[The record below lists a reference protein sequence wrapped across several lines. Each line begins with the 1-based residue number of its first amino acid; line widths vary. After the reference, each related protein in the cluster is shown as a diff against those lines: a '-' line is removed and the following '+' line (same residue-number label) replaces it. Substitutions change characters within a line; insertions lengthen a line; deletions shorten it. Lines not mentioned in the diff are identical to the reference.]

1 MNKVEMSQIERM
13 PKVELH
19 VHLEGTL
26 GLERIKWLA
35 HQAGQHPPKPFEE
48 LFQFSSLAEFLA
60 TLDWMFNLIRTEE
73 QVREIAK
80 DFVEYAKSQNLIYVE
95 LTVNPSHWHLS
106 FDTLFLTLQDEFE
119 KGCTRGGPDIRILP
133 SIARSDSMQSA
144 MELVQWCIGSQLP
157 RIVGLS
163 IDGDERLG
171 SFNGRFAPAFA
182 LALEHGIPGTA
193 HAGESSSASGVIEA
207 LNLLAVKRIDHGV
220 RAIERADLVD
230 RLVSQHVTLNI
241 CVSSNCTLLYPGMD
255 HHPLN
260 LLVEGGVPCTL
271 NTDDPAVLGISL
283 NEELQKVSNYFG
295 FDEAQIIKF
304 QLNAIDAAFCQNSTK
319 HELRERLHTTVFPAK
334 LAVLP

>member
-1 MNKVEMSQIERM
+1 MNKVEMSQIERI

-26 GLERIKWLA
+26 GIDRIRSLA
-35 HQAGQHPPKPFEE
+35 QQAGQYPPKPFEE

-60 TLDWMFNLIRTEE
+60 TLDWMFSLIRTEE
-73 QVREIAK
+73 QVREIAR
-80 DFVEYAKSQNLIYVE
+80 DFAVYARTQNLIYVE
-95 LTVNPSHWHLS
+95 VTVNPSHWHLS
-106 FDTLFLTLQDEFE
+106 FDTLFLTLQDEFD
-119 KGCTRGGPDIRILP
+119 KACTKGGPDIRILP

-193 HAGESSSASGVIEA
+193 HAGESSSASGVTEA
-207 LNLLAVKRIDHGV
+207 LSLLGVKRIDHGV
-220 RAIERADLVD
+220 RAIERSDLVT
-230 RLVSQHVTLNI
+230 RLASQDVTLNI
-241 CVSSNCTLLYPGMD
+241 CVSSNCSLLYPGID
-255 HHPLN
+255 HHPLK
-260 LLVEGGVPCTL
+260 LLMESGVPCTL
-271 NTDDPAVLGISL
+271 NTDDPAVMGISL

-304 QLNAIDAAFCQNSTK
+304 QLTAIDAAFCQNSTQL
-319 HELRERLHTTVFPAK
+319 ELRERLHAGVSPAN
-334 LAVLP
+334 LAVLQ

>member
-1 MNKVEMSQIERM
+1 MNKVEMSRIERI

-26 GLERIKWLA
+26 GIDRIKWLA
-35 HQAGQHPPKPFEE
+35 HQAGQYPPKPFEE
-48 LFQFSSLAEFLA
+48 LFQFSSLTEFLA

-73 QVREIAK
+73 QVREIAR

-119 KGCTRGGPDIRILP
+119 EACAQGGPDIRILP

-144 MELVQWCIGSQLP
+144 MELVQWCIGSRLP

-193 HAGESSSASGVIEA
+193 HAGESSPASGVIEA
-207 LNLLAVKRIDHGV
+207 LSLLAVKRIDHGV
-220 RAIERADLVD
+220 RAIERPDLVD
-230 RLVSQHVTLNI
+230 RLASQHVTLNI
-241 CVSSNCTLLYPGMD
+241 CVSSNCTLLYPGLD

-260 LLVEGGVPCTL
+260 LLMDGGVPCTL
-271 NTDDPAVLGISL
+271 STDDPAVIGLSL

-319 HELRERLHTTVFPAK
+319 LELREKLHTNVFPAK
-334 LAVLP
+334 LAVLQ